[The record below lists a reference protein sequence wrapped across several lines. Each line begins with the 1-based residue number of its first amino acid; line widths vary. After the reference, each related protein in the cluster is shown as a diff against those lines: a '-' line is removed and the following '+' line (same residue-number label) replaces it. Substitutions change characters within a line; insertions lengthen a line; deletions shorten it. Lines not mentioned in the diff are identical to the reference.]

1 MRNLKKND
9 TNELIY
15 KTEIVTDIENKLPV
29 LTSIH
34 LYMYTTESLGPT
46 PETKLENLRLI
57 PKEIVKVL
65 ITVGS
70 WRRDTC
76 GI

>member
-46 PETKLENLRLI
+46 PETNILL
-57 PKEIVKVL
+57 
-65 ITVGS
+65 
-70 WRRDTC
+70 
-76 GI
+76 